1 MKYIEYIDLP
11 SVPAHLLE
19 SVQDIINKPIRT
31 DSSSYAF
38 FKTRYIEGEL
48 KSWLQS
54 IFDWKIDPQYQLVYN
69 GISIHRDGGNRV
81 SAYNYLLD
89 TGGDNVITSVFD
101 NNHNILQSEKLEL
114 KRWHYINTGMLH
126 SVHGIH
132 PNHARVAITI
142 GSNVPRR

>member
-1 MKYIEYIDLP
+1 MKHIEYIDLP

-19 SVQDIINKPIRT
+19 SVQDIINKPTRT

-69 GISIHRDGGNRV
+69 GIPIHRDANDRV
-81 SAYNYLLD
+81 AAYNYLLD
-89 TGGDNVITSVFD
+89 TGGDNVITSVYDD
-101 NNHNILQSEKLEL
+101 NQQKLQSEKLEL
-114 KRWHYINTGMLH
+114 KRWHYIDTGMLH
-126 SVHGIH
+126 TVYGIH
-132 PNHARVAITI
+132 SNRVRVAITI